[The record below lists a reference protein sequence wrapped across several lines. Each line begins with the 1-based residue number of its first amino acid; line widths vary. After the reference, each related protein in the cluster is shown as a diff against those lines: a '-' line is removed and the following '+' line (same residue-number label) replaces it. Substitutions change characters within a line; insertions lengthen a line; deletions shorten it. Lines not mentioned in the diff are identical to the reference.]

1 MPPPPTVTRARK
13 AAPSLVPPR
22 HATRTE
28 VTHAPVFP
36 PAPRVAPKA
45 IVPRTPTPPDDSL
58 ALALVGSATLGFGR
72 RASRVPGRHREFSSD
87 IRSAAGISYQLPKLL
102 VFQVDRTRRHSRDQ
116 RASVAVH
123 ETSAQHEIL
132 KPTPRSCKPHRRS
145 PLSLAFREH
154 LLRSKRGIGF
164 DFSLVFVKR
173 AHGVVQ
179 QVAAQPA
186 NLPHVAKRFV
196 DHAGKLRLI
205 SPI

>member
-1 MPPPPTVTRARK
+1 MAPLPTLPPARK
-13 AAPSLVPPR
+13 AAPGIVPPR
-22 HATRTE
+22 HASPSGA
-28 VTHAPVFP
+28 THAPGFP
-36 PAPRVAPKA
+36 PAPRVAPAA
-45 IVPRTPTPPDDSL
+45 IVPRPPTPPDDSL
-58 ALALVGSATLGFGR
+58 APALVESATLGFAR
-72 RASRVPGRHREFSSD
+72 RAIRAPNRHKEFSSG
-87 IRSAAGISYQLPKLL
+87 IRPAAGISYQLPQLL
-102 VFQVDRTRRHSRDQ
+102 IFQVDRTRRHSRDQ
-116 RASVAVH
+116 SAAVTVH
-123 ETSAQHEIL
+123 ESSAQHEIL

-145 PLSLAFREH
+145 PLSLALREH

-196 DHAGKLRLI
+196 HHAGKLRVI

>member
-1 MPPPPTVTRARK
+1 MAPLPIQPPVRK
-13 AAPSLVPPR
+13 VAPWIAPPR
-22 HATRTE
+22 PASRTAI
-28 VTHAPVFP
+28 THAPEFP
-36 PAPRVAPKA
+36 PGPRAAPRA
-45 IVPRTPTPPDDSL
+45 IVPQPPTPPDDSL
-58 ALALVGSATLGFGR
+58 APALAKSATLGFGR
-72 RASRVPGRHREFSSD
+72 RAIRAPGRHKEFSSD
-87 IRSAAGISYQLPKLL
+87 IRPAAGISYQLPQLL
-102 VFQVDRTRRHSRDQ
+102 IFQVDRTRRHSRDQ
-116 RASVAVH
+116 CAAVAVH
-123 ETSAQHEIL
+123 ESSAQDEIL

>member
-1 MPPPPTVTRARK
+1 MALVPYPPKVVPRIA
-13 AAPSLVPPR
+13 PPR
-22 HATRTE
+22 HATRTG
-28 VTHAPVFP
+28 VTHAPEFP
-36 PAPRVAPKA
+36 PAPHAAPRA
-45 IVPRTPTPPDDSL
+45 IVPQPPTPPDASL
-58 ALALVGSATLGFGR
+58 APALARSAALGFGR
-72 RASRVPGRHREFSSD
+72 HAIRVPGRRKEFSSH
-87 IRSAAGISYQLPKLL
+87 IRPATGISYQLPKLL
-102 VFQVDRTRRHSRDQ
+102 IFQVDRTRRHSRDQ
-116 RASVAVH
+116 SAAVAVH
-123 ETSAQHEIL
+123 ESSAQDEIL

-154 LLRSKRGIGF
+154 LLCSKRGIGF

-205 SPI
+205 SSI